1 MARILYLG
9 PTLPGC
15 TSLCRAQALRRLGH
29 AVTIVDPFIPVDR
42 QLSNKWLGAA
52 HFRTGYRALQWTMHD
67 WVARICATLAE
78 QDTPEVVW
86 VDGGELLGI
95 DCIRLL
101 KSTGAVTVLY
111 NHDDPT
117 GPRDGQ
123 RFASLRNAIPAYD
136 ACVIVRDENIDEL
149 RALGASQILRV
160 DRSYDEVMHAP
171 FDDIA
176 EIAPEFR
183 SEVAFIGTWMRNE
196 NRDRF
201 IVDLINRGIPVSIW
215 GARWGLS
222 SFWPML
228 RPYHRG
234 GNLNGRDYVSA
245 IQGSK
250 VCIGLLSSGNRDLHT
265 TRTMEIPY
273 AGGLLCAQRT
283 REHEAMFDDGRE
295 AVFWSNVDECAHWC
309 RKLLA
314 DADLRESIRLGGMQ
328 RVRANGAGNESV
340 CRGVLETV
348 LQPRAHAP
356 GASRNVPAA
365 APVLADVAV
374 ES

>member
-9 PTLPGC
+9 WTLQGG
-15 TSLCRAQALRRLGH
+15 TALCRAQALRRLGH
-29 AVTIVDPFIPVDR
+29 TVTIADPVLAVDR
-42 QLSNKWLGAA
+42 QLSNRWLGAA

-67 WVARICATLAE
+67 WVARICASLG
-78 QDTPEVVW
+78 DPPDIVW
-86 VDGGELLGI
+86 VDSGELLGI

-101 KSTGAVTVLY
+101 KSTGASTVLY

-123 RFASLRNAIPAYD
+123 RFASLRNAISAYD
-136 ACVIVRDENIDEL
+136 VCVVVRDENIDEF

-171 FDDIA
+171 FADPAD
-176 EIAPEFR
+176 IAPEFR

-196 NRDRF
+196 QRDRF
-201 IVDLINRGIPVSIW
+201 IVDLINRGIPVSVW

-222 SFWPML
+222 PFWPML
-228 RPYHRG
+228 RPYYRG
-234 GNLNGRDYVSA
+234 GNLSGREYVAA

-250 VCIGLLSSGNRDLHT
+250 ICIGLLSSGNRDLHT

-283 REHEAMFDDGRE
+283 HEHMAMFEDGRE
-295 AVFWSNVDECAHWC
+295 AVFWGNADECAHWC
-309 RKLLA
+309 RTLLA
-314 DADLRESIRLGGMQ
+314 DGAQRESIRLAGMR
-328 RVRANGAGNESV
+328 RVRANGVGNETICV
-340 CRGVLETV
+340 QVLETA
-348 LQPRAHAP
+348 LQLRGQGLSAPRP
-356 GASRNVPAA
+356 VVAA
-365 APVLADVAV
+365 TPPSLLADVV
-374 ES
+374 TES

>member
-9 PTLPGC
+9 WTLQGG
-15 TSLCRAQALRRLGH
+15 TALCRAQALRRLGH
-29 AVTIVDPFIPVDR
+29 TVTIADPVLAVDR
-42 QLSNKWLGAA
+42 QLSNRWLGAA

-67 WVARICATLAE
+67 WVARICASLG
-78 QDTPEVVW
+78 DPPDIVW
-86 VDGGELLGI
+86 VDSGELLGI

-101 KSTGAVTVLY
+101 KSTGASTVLY

-123 RFASLRNAIPAYD
+123 RFASLRNAISAYD
-136 ACVIVRDENIDEL
+136 VCVVVRDENIDEF

-171 FDDIA
+171 FADPAD
-176 EIAPEFR
+176 IAPEFR

-196 NRDRF
+196 QRDRF
-201 IVDLINRGIPVSIW
+201 IVDLINRGIPVSVW

-222 SFWPML
+222 PFWPML
-228 RPYHRG
+228 RPYYRG
-234 GNLNGRDYVSA
+234 GNLSGRDYVAA

-283 REHEAMFDDGRE
+283 HEHMAMFEDGRE
-295 AVFWSNVDECAHWC
+295 AVFWDNADECAHWC
-309 RKLLA
+309 RTLLA
-314 DADLRESIRLGGMQ
+314 NGAQRESIRQAGMR
-328 RVRANGAGNESV
+328 RVRANGVGNETI
-340 CRGVLETV
+340 CAHVLETA
-348 LQPRAHAP
+348 LQLRGQGLSAPRP
-356 GASRNVPAA
+356 VDA
-365 APVLADVAV
+365 APPPPLLADVV
-374 ES
+374 TES